1 MCGITGIYR
10 NNGEPADRQALERM
24 TRTLRHRGPDDS
36 GVYLDGSLG
45 LGHTRLSIIDLSALG
60 RQPLCSDDGR
70 FALVYNG
77 EIYNFRDLRR
87 TLEGLGHSFRGHSD
101 TEVCLHACVEWGL
114 DAFRRFEGMF
124 ALALWDKRE
133 QRLTLARDRPGIKPL
148 YYCHAGAGF
157 VFGSEIKALLAS
169 GAIQSR
175 IDWAGLHEF
184 VHFFGSPL
192 GANTHFEGVRKL
204 LPGHLLTLQAGEAA
218 VKPFVPEPDGNLP
231 RPDVPAAARTVG
243 SLLDRAVREHLVSDV
258 PVGVLL
264 SGGIDSS
271 AITAFAS
278 KHHPG
283 RLRTFS
289 AGFAADEGVSELPA
303 ARAVAERF
311 DTDHHELLISSRNV
325 IPVIERLVRSHDA
338 PFADPASIPLYML
351 SEMLGSDTKVVLQ
364 GDGGD
369 EVFGGYPHYQFG
381 ALEPSLRLAGASTA
395 WLRRFMRRSPRGGS
409 AWARRFWR
417 LQTLCQADRSE
428 FLAALV
434 SLNFLDAPLLRVFA
448 PEPGSMLR
456 ASDPFARYRACF
468 EQLQGLDPVQRML
481 HTDYRIQLPDRYL
494 EKVDRATMA
503 HGIEARVPFLDQRL
517 AAYAMGLPSRFKV
530 RARDKKYILRE
541 ALRGLVPDFV
551 LDSPKVGFPVP
562 VGHWLRTSMA
572 GYLRSVLLDDS
583 ISHPGLFDRSM
594 LERLID
600 EHLSE
605 REEHGLF
612 LYKLLCLALWYTA
625 YRPIA

>member
-10 NNGEPADRQALERM
+10 NNGELADRHALARM

-101 TEVCLHACVEWGL
+101 TEVCLHACIEWGP

-133 QRLTLARDRPGIKPL
+133 RRLTLARDRPGIKPL
-148 YYCHAGAGF
+148 YYCHASAGF

-169 GAIQSR
+169 GAIRPR

-184 VHFFGSPL
+184 THFGSTL
-192 GANTHFEGVRKL
+192 GANTHFGGVRKL
-204 LPGHLLTLQAGEAA
+204 LPGHLLTLHAGEAT
-218 VKPFVPEPDGNLP
+218 VESFLPEPDGNLP
-231 RPDVPAAARTVG
+231 RADVPAAARTVG
-243 SLLDRAVREHLVSDV
+243 SLLDRAVRDHLVSDV

-289 AGFAADEGVSELPA
+289 AGFASDEGVNELPA
-303 ARAVAERF
+303 ARAVAEHF
-311 DTDHHELLISSRNV
+311 DTDHHELRVSSRNV
-325 IPVIERLVRSHDA
+325 TQVIERLVRSHDA
-338 PFADPASIPLYML
+338 PFADAASIPLYL
-351 SEMLGSDTKVVLQ
+351 LGEMLGSDTKVILQ

-369 EVFGGYPHYQFG
+369 EIFGGYRHYQLG
-381 ALEPSLRLAGASTA
+381 PLETHLRLAGAATA
-395 WLRRFMRRSPRGGS
+395 WLSRFMRRSPRGGN

-417 LQTLCQADRSE
+417 LQTLSQADRSE
-428 FLAALV
+428 FLAALT
-434 SLNFLDAPLLRVFA
+434 SLNYLDAPLIRVFA
-448 PEPGSMLR
+448 PEARSMLR
-456 ASDPFARYRACF
+456 SSDPFARYRACF
-468 EQLQGLDPVQRML
+468 EQLKGLDPVQRML
-481 HTDYRIQLPDRYL
+481 HTDYRTWLPDRYL

-503 HGIEARVPFLDQRL
+503 HGIEARVPFLDKRL

-530 RARDKKYILRE
+530 RARDKKYILRA

-551 LDSPKVGFPVP
+551 LDSPKKGFAVP
-562 VGHWLRTSMA
+562 VEHWLRTSLS

-583 ISHPGLFDRSM
+583 VANSGLFDRSM

-612 LYKLLCLALWYTA
+612 LYELLCLALWYTS